1 MSAASRLYGAIEA
14 CGTKRMLHW
23 LHDYIGA
30 EELRS
35 PHYIAAP
42 GLGGSSGIRGALSLA
57 IAAH

>member
-1 MSAASRLYGAIEA
+1 MYAGIQE
-14 CGTKRMLHW
+14 RMLHW